1 MAYETILTDDREGIR
16 VVTLN
21 RPDRL
26 NAWTWQMAAELDA
39 AFRAANA
46 DEDVDAIVL
55 TGAGRGFCAGADVE
69 AVFKAQADGEDVAG
83 ASRPGNWV
91 DLVRESKPVVA
102 AINGP
107 AIGLGLTQ
115 VLPADYLVAADT
127 AKLSLRFVKMGIVP
141 ELASSTF
148 VTMRVGFGIA
158 SELMLTGRTLSGSE
172 ALEIGL
178 VDRVVP
184 VDRVVDEACAVA
196 RTMGENPRSALR
208 QIKQLLTLNPH
219 ETDLHVVMKR
229 EGEALAAC
237 YASQE
242 HKEAIAAFMQ
252 KREPD
257 FRAARARSSRS

>member
-1 MAYETILTDDREGIR
+1 MGFETIFTEDRDGVR

-21 RPDRL
+21 RPERL
-26 NAWTWQMAAELDA
+26 NAWTWQMAAELDT
-39 AFRAANA
+39 AFRSANA
-46 DEDVDAIVL
+46 DDDVDAIVL
-55 TGAGRGFCAGADVE
+55 TGAGRGFCAGADIE
-69 AVFKAQADGEDVAG
+69 AVFKARADGEDVAG

-91 DLVRESKPVVA
+91 DLVRASKPVVA

-115 VLPADYLVAADT
+115 VLPADYLVAAEE

-148 VTMRVGFGIA
+148 VSMRVGFGVA
-158 SELMLTGRTLSGSE
+158 SELMLTGRTIGAAE

-184 VDRVVDEACAVA
+184 LDRVVGEACAVA
-196 RTMGENPRSALR
+196 RSMGENPQSALR

-219 ETDLHVVMKR
+219 ETDLHLVMKR

-237 YASQE
+237 YASEE

-252 KREPD
+252 KRDPD
-257 FRAARARSSRS
+257 FRTARARQSRS